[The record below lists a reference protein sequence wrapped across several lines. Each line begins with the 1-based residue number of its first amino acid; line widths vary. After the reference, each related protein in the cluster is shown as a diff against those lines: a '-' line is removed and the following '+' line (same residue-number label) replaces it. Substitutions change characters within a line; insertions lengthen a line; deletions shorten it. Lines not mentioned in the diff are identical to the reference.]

1 MAIIKTSKNMILKSI
16 NKETIVCGGK
26 VLEISQ
32 KKWMEATDGKL
43 ILSSPKKIVSNG
55 DKQ

>member
-16 NKETIVCGGK
+16 NKETIVRGGK

-32 KKWMEATDGKL
+32 KKVNGSNRWK
-43 ILSSPKKIVSNG
+43 INIKQSKKNSF
-55 DKQ
+55 